1 MKPNFKVIDAGASIH
16 ASSGPYQEIAIYV
29 RRLLGCEY
37 ALVVAP
43 DRDSIR
49 VHGFAGADGA
59 ADGGLAVELIS
70 RLRDWGPVVVDDAR
84 LIAVP
89 VTCGDHVM
97 GVLIGYSSEPGAFTA
112 QHLEKLT
119 SYAPVALGIMTY
131 ASLEANSD
139 TRTLSADELLH
150 VFRLITI
157 GEFSACFAH
166 EVRNPLTLIRGH
178 LLFIDEGLEADHPL
192 RFHVEAIDRASQRIE
207 EMAKRML
214 DFSKKRTPRSELCEI
229 PELIADAIRFIQPYI
244 RTKSI
249 DIEVHLDPQL
259 PAIEADRWQMVQAIV
274 NILQNAADAMAEVDR
289 RILSVSAGV
298 EQDQVRITISDSGVG
313 ISPANIS
320 KIFEPFFTTKGDRG
334 TGLGLYIT
342 KQVIEEH
349 RGTVNVATSERG
361 TSFSIGLPLHA
372 TQSGAHI
379 PT

>member
-1 MKPNFKVIDAGASIH
+1 L
-16 ASSGPYQEIAIYV
+16 EIAIYV
-29 RRLLGCEY
+29 RRLLDCDY

-59 ADGGLAVELIS
+59 NDGGLAVELIS

-89 VTCGDHVM
+89 VTAGDHVM

-112 QHLEKLT
+112 EHLERLT
-119 SYAPVALGIMTY
+119 SYAPVALGIITY
-131 ASLEANSD
+131 ASLEANSE
-139 TRTLSADELLH
+139 TRTMSADELLH

-178 LLFIDEGLEADHPL
+178 LRFIDESLDLDHPL
-192 RFHVEAIDRASQRIE
+192 RSHVESIDRAAKRIE

-214 DFSKKRTPRSELCEI
+214 DFSKKRTPRAEPCEI
-229 PELIADAIRFIQPYI
+229 PELIADAIRFVQPYI

-249 DIEVHLDPQL
+249 DIEVQLDPQV

-274 NILQNAADAMAEVDR
+274 NIIQNAADAMADVEKRV
-289 RILSVSAGV
+289 LSVSASV
-298 EQDQVRITISDSGVG
+298 EQDQVRIVISDSGTG
-313 ISPANIS
+313 ISPVNMS
-320 KIFEPFFTTKGDRG
+320 RIFEPFFTTKGDRG

-342 KQVIEEH
+342 KGLVEAH
-349 RGTVNVATSERG
+349 GGTIDVGRAPSGGAQFRFSLPAG
-361 TSFSIGLPLHA
+361 TPSFM
-372 TQSGAHI
+372 
-379 PT
+379 

>member
-1 MKPNFKVIDAGASIH
+1 MKPHFKVIEAGASIH
-16 ASSGPYQEIAIYV
+16 ARNGPYQEIAIYV
-29 RRLLGCEY
+29 RRLLDCDY

-59 ADGGLAVELIS
+59 NDGGLAVELIS

-89 VTCGDHVM
+89 VSAGDHVM

-112 QHLEKLT
+112 EHLERLT
-119 SYAPVALGIMTY
+119 SYAPVALGIITY
-131 ASLEANSD
+131 ASLEANSE
-139 TRTLSADELLH
+139 TRTMSADELLH

-178 LLFIDEGLEADHPL
+178 LRFIDESLDVDHPL
-192 RFHVEAIDRASQRIE
+192 RSHVESIDRASKRIE

-214 DFSKKRTPRSELCEI
+214 DFSKKRTPRAEPCEI
-229 PELIADAIRFIQPYI
+229 PELIADAIRFVQPYI

-249 DIEVHLDPQL
+249 DIEVQLDPQL

-274 NILQNAADAMAEVDR
+274 NIIQNAADAMADVEKRV
-289 RILSVSAGV
+289 LSVSAAV
-298 EQDQVRITISDSGVG
+298 EQDQVRIVISDSGTG
-313 ISPANIS
+313 ISPVNMS
-320 KIFEPFFTTKGDRG
+320 RIFEPFFTTKGDRG

-361 TSFSIGLPLHA
+361 TSFAIGLPLHGLNGG
-372 TQSGAHI
+372 SHI
-379 PT
+379 SR

>member
-1 MKPNFKVIDAGASIH
+1 MKPNFKVIEAGASIH
-16 ASSGPYQEIAIYV
+16 ARNGPYQEIAIYV
-29 RRLLGCEY
+29 RRLLDCDY

-43 DRDSIR
+43 DKDSLR
-49 VHGFAGADGA
+49 VHGFAGAEGTN
-59 ADGGLAVELIS
+59 DGGLAVELIS

-89 VTCGDHVM
+89 ISYGGNVV

-112 QHLEKLT
+112 EHLEKLT
-119 SYAPVALGIMTY
+119 SYAPVALGIITY
-131 ASLEANSD
+131 ASLEANAE

-150 VFRLITI
+150 VFRLITV

-178 LLFIDEGLEADHPL
+178 LRFIDEGLESDHPL
-192 RFHVEAIDRASQRIE
+192 RAHVESIDRASRRIE

-214 DFSKKRTPRSELCEI
+214 DFSKKRTPRTEPCEL

-249 DIEVHLDPQL
+249 EMEVQLDPQL
-259 PAIEADRWQMVQAIV
+259 PAIEADRWQIVQAIV
-274 NILQNAADAMAEVDR
+274 NILQNAADAMAEVEHR
-289 RILSVSAGV
+289 VLSVVAGV
-298 EQDQVRITISDSGVG
+298 EQDQMRIVISDSGTG
-313 ISPANIS
+313 ISPANMS
-320 KIFEPFFTTKGDRG
+320 RIFEPFFTTKGDRG
-334 TGLGLYIT
+334 TGLGLYIA

-361 TSFSIGLPLHA
+361 TSFAIGLPLR
-372 TQSGAHI
+372 TVTGGAHI
-379 PT
+379 SG